1 MSFSNRYKM
10 TKLESTTYKEKVSC
24 KNSKCTAVYFEELQV
39 YYLYCVQQ
47 RNYNRKN
54 CWYKC
59 LMVYQI
65 GNTKLVCG
73 IIEEFQ
79 DYFKAEYKQKTYT
92 SG

>member
-1 MSFSNRYKM
+1 MF
-10 TKLESTTYKEKVSC
+10 
-24 KNSKCTAVYFEELQV
+24 
-39 YYLYCVQQ
+39 
-47 RNYNRKN
+47 
-54 CWYKC
+54 
-59 LMVYQI
+59 VYQI